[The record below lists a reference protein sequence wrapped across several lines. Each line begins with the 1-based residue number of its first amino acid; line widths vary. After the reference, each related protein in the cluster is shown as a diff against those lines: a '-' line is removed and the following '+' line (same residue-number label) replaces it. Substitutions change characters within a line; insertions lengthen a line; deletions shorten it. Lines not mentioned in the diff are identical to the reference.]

1 MIGWLLKLVTGNP
14 VSLLWIGGG
23 IFAAGLAIGGG
34 GAWTV
39 QGWRLA
45 AAVAKHEAFV
55 AKVNA
60 IGKAQE
66 AAAKIKDAQNVT
78 RMETANADRAK
89 KARDLDRMYAE
100 YQRMRDQRARG
111 SLLPSAPAGAASSAI
126 ASFDRAGIDRA
137 LSEFDQG
144 VTGLIKR
151 GDEAIADLDTAK
163 RWAQSGTG
171 TAPK

>member
-1 MIGWLLKLVTGNP
+1 MIPIP
-14 VSLLWIGGG
+14 VFAYKWIAIGAT
-23 IFAAGLAIGGG
+23 ILILGLAL
-34 GAWTV
+34 WVQTV
-39 QGWRLA
+39 RLDA
-45 AAVAKHEAFV
+45 AKAEYAGFV
-55 AKVNA
+55 AKTDA

-66 AAAKIKDAQNVT
+66 AAAKIKDAENKT
-78 RMETANADRAK
+78 RMEKANADNARAR
-89 KARDLDRMYAE
+89 RDLAGLYDAYGRL
-100 YQRMRDQRARG
+100 RDQRARG

-137 LSEFDQG
+137 LSEFDSG

>member
-1 MIGWLLKLVTGNP
+1 MWLTLLARWWFVP
-14 VSLLWIGGG
+14 VIAVLFLSTTWY
-23 IFAAGLAIGGG
+23 
-34 GAWTV
+34 
-39 QGWRLA
+39 RHEA
-45 AAVAKHEAFV
+45 AATKAEYAGFV
-55 AKVNA
+55 AKTDA

-78 RMETANADRAK
+78 RMETANAQSVRA
-89 KARDLDRMYAE
+89 RRELDGVYAT
-100 YQRMRDQRARG
+100 YRQLRDQRAGG
-111 SLLPSAPAGAASSAI
+111 SLLPSPAAGTASPAV

-151 GDEAIADLDTAK
+151 GDEAIADLNTAK